1 MARKK
6 NVTVLGYGSQ
16 GRAISL
22 NLRDSG
28 FDVTVGLRAN
38 SRTRLILKKDRIR
51 VATIKDSVR
60 KADVVIVAIPDH
72 AHKKVLIKRLF
83 DSFEK
88 KPSLVFLHGL
98 SIHFNL
104 VSVPQDIPVLLL
116 APHAPGRAVR
126 KNYVNSKPYSAFL
139 AVFQGPDQKG
149 IRVLTSL
156 ARAIGISRKD
166 MIQTTFASEAI
177 GDLFGEQAVLCGGLA
192 LLLKYGFETL
202 VEAGLPPE
210 NAYLEVAYQ
219 IDLIVEL
226 IKRDGLSGM
235 FNSISPAARYG
246 SAVNGP
252 RVIGTSTKDN
262 MKKILK
268 EIESGRFISQADKS
282 GFKPT
287 TKQMA
292 NLTNRLFDKQAIRF
306 SGKKKRKNGLC

>member
-1 MARKK
+1 MAVK
-6 NVTVLGYGSQ
+6 NNITVLGYGSQ

-28 FDVTVGLRAN
+28 FDITVGLRAG
-38 SRTRLILKKDRIR
+38 SRSRQKLKKDKLKA
-51 VATIKDSVR
+51 ATIKDSVAR
-60 KADVVIVAIPDH
+60 ADIIVVAIPDH
-72 AHKKVLIKRLF
+72 HHKKVLTRRLF
-83 DSFEK
+83 DTFEK

-126 KNYVNSKPYSAFL
+126 ENYVNSIPFSAFY
-139 AVFQGPDQKG
+139 AVHQGTKSKG
-149 IRVLTSL
+149 IGVLSSL
-156 ARAIGISRKD
+156 ARAIGISRKN
-166 MIQTTFASEAI
+166 MIETTFAAEAI

-202 VEAGLPPE
+202 VEAGLPPQ

-235 FNSISPAARYG
+235 FDSISPAARYG

-252 RVIGTSTKDN
+252 RVVGADTKKN

-268 EIESGRFISQADKS
+268 EIESGRFISRADKS

-287 TKQMA
+287 AKQMSQ
-292 NLTNRLFDKQAIRF
+292 LTNRLFDKQALRF
-306 SGKKKRKNGLC
+306 SSKKKSKDG